1 MCGIKSSSRILG
13 LLVVSIIFLGVNFA
27 GGGVFAATKSN
38 SLSTRTN
45 QRINLKSQSAI
56 VSTSST
62 VVVPAYRNAFPIDRS
77 VTASFGE
84 SHHSY
89 PATDI
94 FAKCGAGVL
103 APVSGTVNDVNRID
117 SWNQEKDDPWLRG
130 GKFVSIV
137 GVDGVRYYFAHFAN
151 IRDDIKIGT
160 RVQAGR
166 SLGTVGRTGRAGAC
180 HLHFGL
186 SPTCPNR
193 EWWVRRGV
201 IWPATYLKAWL
212 NGFTKSPEDEVQ
224 RWSNQ
229 NPKACLNKQNMP
241 WPSN

>member
-1 MCGIKSSSRILG
+1 MSDSVSNHRGRIFWGTRLSGIKSSTRILG
-13 LLVVSIIFLGVNFA
+13 ILSVSIIFLSVNFD
-27 GGGVFAATKSN
+27 GG
-38 SLSTRTN
+38 
-45 QRINLKSQSAI
+45 SAFGANNTI
-56 VSTSST
+56 
-62 VVVPAYRNAFPIDRS
+62 ANRNVFPIDRG

-103 APVSGTVNDVNRID
+103 APVSGIVNDVNRIN
-117 SWNQEKDDPWLRG
+117 SWTKEKDDPWLRG

-137 GVDGVRYYFAHFAN
+137 GVDGVRYYLAHFAN
-151 IRDDIKIGT
+151 IRDDIKMGT
-160 RVQAGR
+160 QVEAGQ
-166 SLGTVGRTGRAGAC
+166 SLGTVGRTGRSGAC

-193 EWWVRRGV
+193 EWWIRRGV
-201 IWPATYLKAWL
+201 IWPAKYLNAWL
-212 NGFTKSPEDEVQ
+212 NGVTKSPRDEIQ
-224 RWSNQ
+224 QWSSRNSI
-229 NPKACLNKQNMP
+229 ACSSKQNMP